1 MELFPV
7 LSINSN
13 GLCDPK
19 KFIKDK
25 PLSGGLKRDSPTRT
39 GIAALLVKCLV
50 NCWTH
55 IKVDTT
61 HVA

>member
-1 MELFPV
+1 ELFPV

-25 PLSGGLKRDSPTRT
+25 PLSGGLKRDSPKRT
-39 GIAALLVKCLV
+39 GIATLAEKYLGDYG
-50 NCWTH
+50 TH
-55 IKVDTT
+55 IKVNTT